1 MNDQSLRRLLRG
13 LPGERAR
20 EGFTDRVLAGLNEG
34 GRPAPR
40 PRWQPRL
47 AIAAAAL
54 AATVAAAGLV
64 QLRMDQKQ
72 EMRQAEA
79 RRVLAELRA
88 EHRQI
93 ERELRS
99 LSEPRVYLGGDES
112 VDLVVDLSQVHSQV
126 HSASY

>member
-20 EGFTDRVLAGLNEG
+20 EGFTGRVLASLHES
-34 GRPAPR
+34 GRPASR
-40 PRWQPRL
+40 RWQPRL
-47 AIAAAAL
+47 AIAAAAV
-54 AATVAAAGLV
+54 AATVVSAGLV
-64 QLRMDQKQ
+64 QLGVQLRMDREE

-88 EHRQI
+88 EHERI

-99 LSEPRVYLGGDES
+99 LSEPRIYLGGDES
-112 VDLVVDLSQVHSQV
+112 VDLVVDLSQVQN
-126 HSASY
+126 ASY